1 MSNYLY
7 FFKSFKNDKSIYKKV
22 IILSIA
28 IILLIIVFS
37 FTKSMNMYI
46 ENGIKQDLSYKTL
59 YIDPDS
65 NTNSIS
71 LINKIKEI
79 KHVSDAFIDNYS
91 DITVYSNDF
100 IKNGSIQ
107 LVRYSENDSINYISF
122 NGVNLENQIICPK
135 NFYPKNNIDNIN
147 KKDIIK
153 MNKYLNKNIDIYYYT
168 YNNDESKN
176 VNYDTLKIVGIYDN
190 NTNIIDENICY
201 AHKNLIEKIY
211 NKSYENYN
219 QDNITPS
226 IFIRVDNIKNI
237 DFVKEKLND
246 LGYESSSLVLIN
258 SKFINFVNVASFL
271 IGIFI
276 ILFLIIIINFIN
288 KKNISDKSKIIN
300 LYRCF
305 GYTKNDITKILYI
318 ENGYISLISICISII
333 FTFLIFIIL
342 KITIYYNPFLFSKFP
357 IIYNYFA
364 IIISL
369 IIIFVINIYN
379 IKFVRKN
386 ILGDL

>member
-59 YIDPDS
+59 YIDPDF

-201 AHKNLIEKIY
+201 AHKNLIEKI
-211 NKSYENYN
+211 
-219 QDNITPS
+219 
-226 IFIRVDNIKNI
+226 
-237 DFVKEKLND
+237 VKEKLND

-258 SKFINFVNVASFL
+258 SKFINFVNVTSFL

-318 ENGYISLISICISII
+318 ENSYISLISICISII

>member
-1 MSNYLY
+1 
-7 FFKSFKNDKSIYKKV
+7 
-22 IILSIA
+22 
-28 IILLIIVFS
+28 
-37 FTKSMNMYI
+37 
-46 ENGIKQDLSYKTL
+46 
-59 YIDPDS
+59 
-65 NTNSIS
+65 
-71 LINKIKEI
+71 
-79 KHVSDAFIDNYS
+79 
-91 DITVYSNDF
+91 
-100 IKNGSIQ
+100 
-107 LVRYSENDSINYISF
+107 
-122 NGVNLENQIICPK
+122 
-135 NFYPKNNIDNIN
+135 
-147 KKDIIK
+147 

-258 SKFINFVNVASFL
+258 SKFINFVNVTSFL

-318 ENGYISLISICISII
+318 ENSYISLISICISII

-342 KITIYYNPFLFSKFP
+342 KITIYYNPFLFSIFP
-357 IIYNYFA
+357 IIYNYFT

-379 IKFVRKN
+379 IKFARKN

>member
-7 FFKSFKNDKSIYKKV
+7 FLKSSKNDKSIYKKV

-28 IILLIIVFS
+28 MILLIIVFS

-59 YIDPDS
+59 YIDPNF

-107 LVRYSENDSINYISF
+107 LVRYFENDSINYISY
-122 NGVNLENQIICPK
+122 NDVNLESQIICPK
-135 NFYPKNNIDNIN
+135 NFYPKSNIDNIN

-219 QDNITPS
+219 QDNITSS
-226 IFIRVDNIKNI
+226 IFIRVDDIKNI

-258 SKFINFVNVASFL
+258 SKFINFVNVTSFL

-276 ILFLIIIINFIN
+276 IIFLIIIINFIN

-318 ENGYISLISICISII
+318 ENSYISLISICISII

-357 IIYNYFA
+357 IIYSYFA

>member
-1 MSNYLY
+1 
-7 FFKSFKNDKSIYKKV
+7 
-22 IILSIA
+22 
-28 IILLIIVFS
+28 
-37 FTKSMNMYI
+37 
-46 ENGIKQDLSYKTL
+46 
-59 YIDPDS
+59 
-65 NTNSIS
+65 
-71 LINKIKEI
+71 
-79 KHVSDAFIDNYS
+79 
-91 DITVYSNDF
+91 
-100 IKNGSIQ
+100 
-107 LVRYSENDSINYISF
+107 
-122 NGVNLENQIICPK
+122 
-135 NFYPKNNIDNIN
+135 
-147 KKDIIK
+147 

-258 SKFINFVNVASFL
+258 SKFINFVNVTSFL

-288 KKNISDKSKIIN
+288 KKNIS
-300 LYRCF
+300 R
-305 GYTKNDITKILYI
+305 
-318 ENGYISLISICISII
+318 
-333 FTFLIFIIL
+333 
-342 KITIYYNPFLFSKFP
+342 
-357 IIYNYFA
+357 
-364 IIISL
+364 
-369 IIIFVINIYN
+369 
-379 IKFVRKN
+379 
-386 ILGDL
+386 